1 MDYTETDVYAKV
13 LEKIGYKL
21 VRLSKVNLIGNTAQ
35 IAFEK
40 KDAGWNKQIFVHFTR
55 NTERVVMLRE
65 KINTQKSTLLSKSIF
80 EFTQKECFR
89 ETKIEL
95 LYDSYL

>member
-1 MDYTETDVYAKV
+1 MEHTETDIYVKV
-13 LEKIGYKL
+13 LEKIGYSLIKFD
-21 VRLSKVNLIGNTAQ
+21 RTKTIGNTVQ
-35 IAFEK
+35 ITFEK
-40 KDAGWNKQIFVHFTR
+40 KDCGWNKKIFVHFTKS
-55 NTERVVMLRE
+55 TERVVMLRE

-80 EFTQKECFR
+80 EFSQKECFR